1 MSVNNSVMTFN
12 ANNYYNGKKLKVNNG
27 NVYFRN
33 IPYAV
38 HYDIN
43 VNNKMIVV
51 ENCPK
56 CSFYINVHNG
66 KIVSDN
72 DNFDYKV
79 NNGSFQYYGTQNSK
93 ESSTACD
100 DEEVKVSTKPFLNSI
115 ASTKNTVFGD
125 STTMTNFGNFNS
137 DISINSTGST
147 FIMGNISIKLNR
159 IGNDLKFEIPDIDE
173 IYVNGKHYN
182 IGEEGQVYTNINKN
196 DSSIISI
203 RDCSLIVQDGCLEI
217 NTHLRVFVNNTLLS

>member
-1 MSVNNSVMTFN
+1 
-12 ANNYYNGKKLKVNNG
+12 
-27 NVYFRN
+27 
-33 IPYAV
+33 
-38 HYDIN
+38 
-43 VNNKMIVV
+43 
-51 ENCPK
+51 
-56 CSFYINVHNG
+56 
-66 KIVSDN
+66 
-72 DNFDYKV
+72 
-79 NNGSFQYYGTQNSK
+79 
-93 ESSTACD
+93 
-100 DEEVKVSTKPFLNSI
+100 
-115 ASTKNTVFGD
+115 
-125 STTMTNFGNFNS
+125 MTNFGNFNS